1 MLKKLTITRISRI
14 QREGANGIFT
24 AIGIQVNEM
33 GDKWIN
39 GFGNTENSAWKE
51 GDIIE
56 ITLEKVTKGDKEFL
70 NFKMSQTDQ
79 LNSQPIKTA
88 NLTQNDFAVINSKLD
103 RILKFVDNKPETP
116 SSDIK
121 TEGEINVSDIPF

>member
-121 TEGEINVSDIPF
+121 TEGEINN